1 MCACP
6 SRAVHGQNSD
16 ARVTA
21 VDLEEMRRTYG
32 LGELLEEQVDPD
44 PIVQFNRW
52 LENAVAAGL
61 AEPNAMVLATADA
74 DGRPSARTV
83 LLKGLDERGFVFFT
97 NQQSRKADD
106 LAANQYCA
114 LVFPWHAMER
124 QVRVEGVAS
133 KLPADEVDAYFA
145 SRPRESQLG
154 AWASQQSQPVESRE
168 ELDLQYA
175 SYERQWPEGTEI
187 ATPYFWGGYRVR
199 PERFE
204 FWQGRTGRLHDRLAY
219 RLTNSSSDE
228 ASWEL
233 VRLQP

>member
-1 MCACP
+1 
-6 SRAVHGQNSD
+6 
-16 ARVTA
+16 
-21 VDLEEMRRTYG
+21 MRRVYG
-32 LGELLEEQVDPD
+32 LGELLESQVDED
-44 PIVQFNRW
+44 PIVQFGTW
-52 LENAVAAGL
+52 LTHATQAGL
-61 AEPNAMVLATADA
+61 PEPNAMVLATAHS

-83 LLKGLDERGFVFFT
+83 LLKGLDARGLVFYT

-106 LAANQYCA
+106 LATNPHCA

-124 QVRVEGVAS
+124 QVRVEGTVS
-133 KLPADEVDAYFA
+133 KLPSDEVDAYFA

-187 ATPYFWGGYRVR
+187 STPYFWGGYLVQ
-199 PERFE
+199 PHTFE
-204 FWQGRTGRLHDRLAY
+204 FWQGRVGRLHDRLAY
-219 RLTNSSSDE
+219 RRTSSDE
-228 ASWEL
+228 SWEL